1 MYKISVIM
9 PVYNAEKTLR
19 RAIDSLITQNWKGD
33 FEKDI
38 EIVMVDDNSSDNS
51 LNIIKEL
58 SDKHSNIHYY
68 SFDNNSGFGGRGRN
82 KGISMAEGEYIVL
95 MDNDDIYLQDALQ
108 TFYDTITETGSDIV
122 MANYETDF
130 FTHKRLY
137 CPKGY
142 NKNRTLNPT
151 ESKKMFEIVTHN
163 CSMAPWAKIYRK
175 SFLQENNIKFVE
187 DSQFDDADFFIK
199 CMLASTQI
207 TILPNNYVYLY
218 NTYDDSQVRIHD
230 KSHFD
235 ARVKTMKNIDSMVE
249 SKGFSCKF
257 FTRAN
262 LMELFL
268 IIANS
273 NESKED
279 TFSMFDD
286 FREYQS
292 NLGGLH
298 YSRPELNF
306 LNKFIMTKHYTI
318 SYYISKF
325 YAVLYNNDLIRKAYR
340 FRNNTSKKF
349 IKEFYEN

>member
-108 TFYDTITETGSDIV
+108 TFYDAITETGSDIV

-130 FTHKRLY
+130 LTHKRVY

-142 NKNRTLNPT
+142 DKEWTLNPT
-151 ESKKMFEIVTHN
+151 KNQKIFNRIITT
-163 CSMAPWAKIYRK
+163 CSVAPWAKMYSK
-175 SFLQENNIKFVE
+175 SFLEENSIKFVE
-187 DSQFDDADFFIK
+187 DSQFDDADFFMK
-199 CMLASTQI
+199 CILSSKQI
-207 TILPNNYVYLY
+207 TILPNSYVYKY
-218 NTYDDSQVRIHD
+218 YTYEDSQVRIHD
-230 KSHFD
+230 KDHFY
-235 ARVKTMKNIDSMVE
+235 ARIKTMRNIDSLV
-249 SKGFSCKF
+249 KNNGFSSKL
-257 FTRAN
+257 FTKNN

-279 TFSMFDD
+279 MFLMFD
-286 FREYQS
+286 ELVKYQ
-292 NLGGLH
+292 NDLGEIH
-298 YSRPELNF
+298 FTRHEINF
-306 LNKFIMTKHYTI
+306 LNKFVTTRHYNMA
-318 SYYISKF
+318 YYISKF
-325 YAVLYNNDLIRKAYR
+325 YVLLYNNSIIRKMYR
-340 FRNNTSKKF
+340 SFNNFHQSIF
-349 IKEFYEN
+349 GYNFGN